1 LPCAD
6 PRSSKG
12 LAPSTTA
19 KSIELAAQLGTLTGG
34 QILAEQTVLLI
45 LIILIQLVIDYDA
58 VA

>member
-1 LPCAD
+1 M
-6 PRSSKG
+6 
-12 LAPSTTA
+12 
-19 KSIELAAQLGTLTGG
+19 LTGG